1 MKATWNERYQNST
14 YQYGINPNEFLTE
27 QLQGLHPGR
36 ILVPA
41 AGEGRDM
48 VYAAKLG
55 WEAHGFDLSEQG
67 EAKAIKLARDQQ
79 VNIHFK
85 CMDAFKINYPLE
97 SFDVIA
103 LSFFHLP
110 PDLRIALHQRC
121 VTWLKPGGRIIL
133 EGFNKGQLGKSSG
146 GPKQVDWLFSSQELA
161 EDFKGLT
168 VQINEEKD
176 RLLDEGPLHQGL
188 ASTLQFVGVKEG

>member
-14 YQYGINPNEFLTE
+14 YQYGINPNDFLSE
-27 QLQGLHPGR
+27 QLQCLQPGR

-97 SFDVIA
+97 SFDMIA

-110 PDLRIALHQRC
+110 PDLRKAFHQRC
-121 VTWLKPGGRIIL
+121 VTWLKPRGRIVL
-133 EGFNKGQLGKSSG
+133 EGFNKNQLGKTSG
-146 GPKQVDWLFSSQELA
+146 GPKQVDWLFNSQELA

-176 RLLDEGPLHQGL
+176 RLLDEGPLHQGI
-188 ASTLQFVGVKEG
+188 ASVIQFTAIN

>member
-14 YQYGINPNEFLTE
+14 YQYGINPNDFLTE
-27 QLQGLHPGR
+27 QLQGLQPGR

-85 CMDAFKINYPLE
+85 CTDAFKINYPLE

-110 PDLRIALHQRC
+110 PDLRKAFHQRC

-133 EGFNKGQLGKSSG
+133 EGFNKSQLGKTSG

-176 RLLDEGPLHQGL
+176 RLLDEGPLHQGI
-188 ASTLQFVGVKEG
+188 ASVIQFTAIN

>member
-97 SFDVIA
+97 SFDMIA

-110 PDLRIALHQRC
+110 PDLRKAFHQRC
-121 VTWLKPGGRIIL
+121 VTWLKPGGRIVL
-133 EGFNKGQLGKSSG
+133 EGFNKNQLGKTSG
-146 GPKQVDWLFSSQELA
+146 GPKQVDWLFNSQELA
-161 EDFKGLT
+161 EDFQGLT
-168 VQINEEKD
+168 VQLNEEKD
-176 RLLDEGPLHQGL
+176 RLLDEGPLHQGI
-188 ASTLQFVGVKEG
+188 ASVIQFTAIN

>member
-110 PDLRIALHQRC
+110 PDLRKAFHQRC

-133 EGFNKGQLGKSSG
+133 EGFNKSQLGKTSG

-161 EDFKGLT
+161 EDFQGLT
-168 VQINEEKD
+168 VQLNEEKD
-176 RLLDEGPLHQGL
+176 RLLDEGPLHQGI
-188 ASTLQFVGVKEG
+188 ASVIQFTAIN

>member
-14 YQYGINPNEFLTE
+14 YQYGINPNDFLTE
-27 QLQGLHPGR
+27 QLQGLQPGR

-48 VYAAKLG
+48 VYAGKLG
-55 WEAHGFDLSEQG
+55 WEAYGFDLSEQG

-85 CMDAFKINYPLE
+85 CTDAFKINYPLE

-110 PDLRIALHQRC
+110 PDMRKAFHQRC

-133 EGFNKGQLGKSSG
+133 EGFNKSQLGKTSG

-176 RLLDEGPLHQGL
+176 RLLDEGPLHQGI
-188 ASTLQFVGVKEG
+188 ASVIQFTAIN

>member
-14 YQYGINPNEFLTE
+14 YQYGINPNDFLSE
-27 QLQGLHPGR
+27 QLQGLQPGR

-55 WEAHGFDLSEQG
+55 WEAYGFDLSEQG

-85 CMDAFKINYPLE
+85 CIDAFKINYPLE

-110 PDLRIALHQRC
+110 PDMRKAFHQRC

-133 EGFNKGQLGKSSG
+133 EGFNKSQLGKTSG
-146 GPKQVDWLFSSQELA
+146 GPKQVDWLFNSQELA

-176 RLLDEGPLHQGL
+176 RLLDEGPLHQGI
-188 ASTLQFVGVKEG
+188 ASVIQFTAIN

>member
-1 MKATWNERYQNST
+1 MKATWNERYQNPT

-27 QLQGLHPGR
+27 QLQGLQPGR

-55 WEAHGFDLSEQG
+55 WEANGFDLSEQG

-85 CMDAFKINYPLE
+85 CTDAFKINYPLE

-110 PDLRIALHQRC
+110 PDLRKAFHQRC

-133 EGFNKGQLGKSSG
+133 EGFNKSQLGKTSG

-176 RLLDEGPLHQGL
+176 RLLDEGPLHQGI
-188 ASTLQFVGVKEG
+188 ASVIQFTAIN

>member
-14 YQYGINPNEFLTE
+14 YQYGINPNDFLTE
-27 QLQGLHPGR
+27 QLQGLQPGR

-48 VYAAKLG
+48 VYAGKLG
-55 WEAHGFDLSEQG
+55 WEAYGFDLSGQG
-67 EAKAIKLARDQQ
+67 EVKAIKLARDQQ

-85 CMDAFKINYPLE
+85 CTDAFKINYPLE

-110 PDLRIALHQRC
+110 PDMRKAFHQRC

-133 EGFNKGQLGKSSG
+133 EGFNKSQLGKTSG

-176 RLLDEGPLHQGL
+176 RLLDEGLLHQGI
-188 ASTLQFVGVKEG
+188 ASVIQFTAIN

>member
-97 SFDVIA
+97 SFDMIA

-110 PDLRIALHQRC
+110 PDLRKAFHQRC
-121 VTWLKPGGRIIL
+121 VTWLKPGGRIVL
-133 EGFNKGQLGKSSG
+133 EGFNKNQLGKTSG
-146 GPKQVDWLFSSQELA
+146 GPKQVDWLFNSQELA
-161 EDFKGLT
+161 EDFKGLN
-168 VQINEEKD
+168 VQLNEEKD
-176 RLLDEGPLHQGL
+176 RLLDEGPLHQGI
-188 ASTLQFVGVKEG
+188 ASVIQFTAIN

>member
-14 YQYGINPNEFLTE
+14 YQYGINPNDFLSE
-27 QLQGLHPGR
+27 QLQGLQPGR

-55 WEAHGFDLSEQG
+55 WEAYGFDLSEQG

-85 CMDAFKINYPLE
+85 CTDAFKINYPLE

-110 PDLRIALHQRC
+110 PDMRQAFHRRC

-133 EGFNKGQLGKSSG
+133 EGFNKSQLGKTSG
-146 GPKQVDWLFSSQELA
+146 GPKQVDWLFNSQELA

-176 RLLDEGPLHQGL
+176 RLLDEGLLHQGI
-188 ASTLQFVGVKEG
+188 ASVIQFTAIN

>member
-14 YQYGINPNEFLTE
+14 YQYGINPNDFLTE
-27 QLQGLHPGR
+27 QLQGLQPGR

-55 WEAHGFDLSEQG
+55 WEAYGFDLSEQG

-85 CMDAFKINYPLE
+85 CTDAFKINYPLE

-110 PDLRIALHQRC
+110 PDLRKAFHQRC

-133 EGFNKGQLGKSSG
+133 EGFNKSQLGKTSG

-161 EDFKGLT
+161 EDFQGLT

-176 RLLDEGPLHQGL
+176 RLLDEGPLHQGI
-188 ASTLQFVGVKEG
+188 ASVIQFTAIN

>member
-14 YQYGINPNEFLTE
+14 YQYGINPNDFLSE
-27 QLQGLHPGR
+27 QLQGLQPGR

-55 WEAHGFDLSEQG
+55 WEAYGFDLSEQG

-85 CMDAFKINYPLE
+85 CIDAFKINYPLE

-110 PDLRIALHQRC
+110 PDMRKAFHQRC
-121 VTWLKPGGRIIL
+121 VTWLKPEGRIIL
-133 EGFNKGQLGKSSG
+133 EGFNKSQLGKTSG

-176 RLLDEGPLHQGL
+176 RLLDEGPLHQGI
-188 ASTLQFVGVKEG
+188 ASVIQFTAIN

>member
-14 YQYGINPNEFLTE
+14 YQYGINPNDFLSE
-27 QLQGLHPGR
+27 QLQGLQPGR

-55 WEAHGFDLSEQG
+55 WEAYGFDLSEQG

-85 CMDAFKINYPLE
+85 CTDAFKINYPLE

-110 PDLRIALHQRC
+110 PELRKAFHQRC

-133 EGFNKGQLGKSSG
+133 EGFNKSQLGKTSG

-161 EDFKGLT
+161 EDFQGLT
-168 VQINEEKD
+168 VQLIEEKD
-176 RLLDEGPLHQGL
+176 RLLDEGPLHQGI
-188 ASTLQFVGVKEG
+188 ASVIQFTAIN

>member
-1 MKATWNERYQNST
+1 MKATWEERYRNPT
-14 YQYGINPNEFLTE
+14 YQYGINPNEFLSE
-27 QLQGLHPGR
+27 QLQELQPGR
-36 ILVPA
+36 ILIPA

-67 EAKAIKLARDQQ
+67 YAKAIKLARDNQ

-110 PDLRIALHQRC
+110 PDLRKAFHQHC

-133 EGFNKGQLGKSSG
+133 EGFHKGQLGKTSG

-168 VQINEEKD
+168 LQINEEKD
-176 RLLDEGPLHQGL
+176 RLLDEGPLHQGI
-188 ASTLQFVGVKEG
+188 ASVIQFTAIK

>member
-1 MKATWNERYQNST
+1 MKATWNERYQNPT
-14 YQYGINPNEFLTE
+14 YQYGINPNDFLTE
-27 QLQGLHPGR
+27 QLQGLQPGR

-55 WEAHGFDLSEQG
+55 WEANGFDLSEQG

-85 CMDAFKINYPLE
+85 CTDAFKINYPLE

-110 PDLRIALHQRC
+110 PDLRKAFHQRC

-133 EGFNKGQLGKSSG
+133 EGFNKSQLGKTSG

-176 RLLDEGPLHQGL
+176 RLLDEGPLHQGI
-188 ASTLQFVGVKEG
+188 ASVIQFTAIN

>member
-27 QLQGLHPGR
+27 QLQGLQPGR

-110 PDLRIALHQRC
+110 PDMRKAFHQRC

-133 EGFNKGQLGKSSG
+133 EGFNKSQLGKTSG
-146 GPKQVDWLFSSQELA
+146 GPKQVDWLFNSQELA
-161 EDFKGLT
+161 EDFQGLT
-168 VQINEEKD
+168 VQLNEEKD
-176 RLLDEGPLHQGL
+176 RLLDEGPLHQGI
-188 ASTLQFVGVKEG
+188 ASVIQFTAIN

>member
-14 YQYGINPNEFLTE
+14 YQYGINPNDFLTE
-27 QLQGLHPGR
+27 QLQGLQPGR

-85 CMDAFKINYPLE
+85 CTDAFKINYPLE

-110 PDLRIALHQRC
+110 PDMRKAFHQRC

-133 EGFNKGQLGKSSG
+133 EGFNKSQLGKTSG

-176 RLLDEGPLHQGL
+176 RLLDEGLLHQGI
-188 ASTLQFVGVKEG
+188 ASVIQFTAIN

>member
-14 YQYGINPNEFLTE
+14 YQYGINPNDFLSE
-27 QLQGLHPGR
+27 QLQGLQPGR

-55 WEAHGFDLSEQG
+55 WESHGFDLSEQG

-85 CMDAFKINYPLE
+85 CTDAFEINYPLE

-110 PDLRIALHQRC
+110 PDLRKAFHQRC

-133 EGFNKGQLGKSSG
+133 EGFNKSQLGKTSG

-176 RLLDEGPLHQGL
+176 RLLDEGPLHQGI
-188 ASTLQFVGVKEG
+188 ASVIQFTAIN

>member
-1 MKATWNERYQNST
+1 MKATWNERYQNPT
-14 YQYGINPNEFLTE
+14 YQYGINPNDFLTE
-27 QLQGLHPGR
+27 QLQGLQPGR

-55 WEAHGFDLSEQG
+55 WEAYGFDLSEPG

-85 CMDAFKINYPLE
+85 CTDAFKINYPLE

-110 PDLRIALHQRC
+110 PDMRKAFHQRC
-121 VTWLKPGGRIIL
+121 VTWLKPEGRIIL
-133 EGFNKGQLGKSSG
+133 EGFNKSQLGKTSG
-146 GPKQVDWLFSSQELA
+146 GPKQVDWLFSSRELA

-176 RLLDEGPLHQGL
+176 RLLDEGPLHQGI
-188 ASTLQFVGVKEG
+188 ASVIQFTAIN

>member
-14 YQYGINPNEFLTE
+14 YQYGINPNDFLTE
-27 QLQGLHPGR
+27 QLQGLQPGR

-55 WEAHGFDLSEQG
+55 WEAYGFDLSEPG

-85 CMDAFKINYPLE
+85 CTDAFKINYPLE

-110 PDLRIALHQRC
+110 PDLRKAFHQRC

-133 EGFNKGQLGKSSG
+133 EGFNKSQLGKTSG

-176 RLLDEGPLHQGL
+176 RLLDEGPLHQGI
-188 ASTLQFVGVKEG
+188 ASVIQFTAIN

>member
-14 YQYGINPNEFLTE
+14 YQYGINPNDFLSE
-27 QLQGLHPGR
+27 QLQGLQPGR

-110 PDLRIALHQRC
+110 PDLRKAFHQRC

-133 EGFNKGQLGKSSG
+133 EGFNKSQLGKTSG
-146 GPKQVDWLFSSQELA
+146 GPKQVDWLFNSQELA
-161 EDFKGLT
+161 EDFQGLT
-168 VQINEEKD
+168 VQLNEEKD
-176 RLLDEGPLHQGL
+176 RLLDEGPLHQGI
-188 ASTLQFVGVKEG
+188 ASVIQFTAIN

>member
-14 YQYGINPNEFLTE
+14 YQYGINPNDFLSE
-27 QLQGLHPGR
+27 QLQGLQPGR

-110 PDLRIALHQRC
+110 PDLRKAFHQRC

-133 EGFNKGQLGKSSG
+133 EGFNKSQLGKTSG

-176 RLLDEGPLHQGL
+176 RLLDEGPLHQGI
-188 ASTLQFVGVKEG
+188 ASVIQFTAIN

>member
-14 YQYGINPNEFLTE
+14 YQYGINPNDFLSE
-27 QLQGLHPGR
+27 QLQGLQPGR

-110 PDLRIALHQRC
+110 PDLRKAFHQRC

-133 EGFNKGQLGKSSG
+133 EGFNKSQLGKTSG

-176 RLLDEGPLHQGL
+176 RLLDEGLLHQGI
-188 ASTLQFVGVKEG
+188 ASVIQFTAIN

>member
-14 YQYGINPNEFLTE
+14 YQYGINPNDFLAE
-27 QLQGLHPGR
+27 QLQDLQPGR

-48 VYAAKLG
+48 VFAAKLG

-85 CMDAFKINYPLE
+85 CTDAFKINYPLE

-110 PDLRIALHQRC
+110 PDLRKSFHQRC

-133 EGFNKGQLGKSSG
+133 EGFNKSQLGKTSG

-161 EDFKGLT
+161 EDFQGLT
-168 VQINEEKD
+168 VQLIEEKD
-176 RLLDEGPLHQGL
+176 RLLDEGPLHQGI
-188 ASTLQFVGVKEG
+188 ASVIQFTAIN

>member
-14 YQYGINPNEFLTE
+14 YQYGINPNDFLSE
-27 QLQGLHPGR
+27 QLQGLQPGR

-97 SFDVIA
+97 SFDMIA

-110 PDLRIALHQRC
+110 PDLRKAFHQRC
-121 VTWLKPGGRIIL
+121 VTWLKPRGRIVL
-133 EGFNKGQLGKSSG
+133 EGFNKNQLGKTSG
-146 GPKQVDWLFSSQELA
+146 GPKQVDWLFNSQELA
-161 EDFKGLT
+161 EDFQGLT
-168 VQINEEKD
+168 VQLNEEKD
-176 RLLDEGPLHQGL
+176 RLLDEGPLHQGI
-188 ASTLQFVGVKEG
+188 ASVIQFTAIN

>member
-14 YQYGINPNEFLTE
+14 YQYGINPNDFLSE
-27 QLQGLHPGR
+27 QLQGLQPGR

-97 SFDVIA
+97 SFDMIA

-110 PDLRIALHQRC
+110 PDLRKAFHQRC

-133 EGFNKGQLGKSSG
+133 EGFNKSQLGKTSG

-176 RLLDEGPLHQGL
+176 RLLDEGPLHQGI
-188 ASTLQFVGVKEG
+188 ASVIQFTAIN

>member
-27 QLQGLHPGR
+27 QLQGLQPGR

-55 WEAHGFDLSEQG
+55 WEAYGFDLSEQG

-97 SFDVIA
+97 SFDMIA

-110 PDLRIALHQRC
+110 PDLRKAFHQRC
-121 VTWLKPGGRIIL
+121 VTWLKPGGRIVL
-133 EGFNKGQLGKSSG
+133 EGFNKNQLGKTSG
-146 GPKQVDWLFSSQELA
+146 GPKQVDWLFNSQELA

-176 RLLDEGPLHQGL
+176 RLLDEGPLHQGI
-188 ASTLQFVGVKEG
+188 ASVIQFTAIN

>member
-14 YQYGINPNEFLTE
+14 YQYGINPNDFLSE
-27 QLQGLHPGR
+27 QLQGLQPGR

-55 WEAHGFDLSEQG
+55 WEAYGFDLSEQG

-85 CMDAFKINYPLE
+85 CIDAFKINYPLE

-110 PDLRIALHQRC
+110 PDLRKAFHQRC

-133 EGFNKGQLGKSSG
+133 EGFNKSQLGKTSG

-176 RLLDEGPLHQGL
+176 RLLDEGPLHQGI
-188 ASTLQFVGVKEG
+188 ASVIQFTAIN

>member
-14 YQYGINPNEFLTE
+14 YQYGINPNDFLTE
-27 QLQGLHPGR
+27 QLQGLQPGR

-48 VYAAKLG
+48 VYVAKLG
-55 WEAHGFDLSEQG
+55 WEAYGFDLSEQG

-85 CMDAFKINYPLE
+85 CTDAFKINYPLE

-110 PDLRIALHQRC
+110 PDMRKAFHQRC

-133 EGFNKGQLGKSSG
+133 EGFNKSQLGKTSG

-176 RLLDEGPLHQGL
+176 RLLDEGLLHQGI
-188 ASTLQFVGVKEG
+188 ASVIQFTAIN

>member
-14 YQYGINPNEFLTE
+14 YQYGINPNDFLTE
-27 QLQGLHPGR
+27 QLQGLQPGR

-55 WEAHGFDLSEQG
+55 WEAYGFDLSEQG

-85 CMDAFKINYPLE
+85 CTDAFKINYPLE

-110 PDLRIALHQRC
+110 PDMRKAFHQRC

-133 EGFNKGQLGKSSG
+133 EGFNKSQLGKTSG

-176 RLLDEGPLHQGL
+176 RLLDEGPLHQGI
-188 ASTLQFVGVKEG
+188 ASVIQFTAIN

>member
-27 QLQGLHPGR
+27 QLQGLQPGR

-55 WEAHGFDLSEQG
+55 WEAYGFDLSEQG

-85 CMDAFKINYPLE
+85 CIDAFKINYPLE

-110 PDLRIALHQRC
+110 PDLRKAFHQRC

-133 EGFNKGQLGKSSG
+133 EGFNKNQLGKTSG
-146 GPKQVDWLFSSQELA
+146 GPKQVDWLFNSQELA
-161 EDFKGLT
+161 EDFQGLT
-168 VQINEEKD
+168 VQLNEEKD
-176 RLLDEGPLHQGL
+176 RLLDEGPLHQGI
-188 ASTLQFVGVKEG
+188 ASVIQFTAIN

>member
-14 YQYGINPNEFLTE
+14 YQYGINPNDFLTE
-27 QLQGLHPGR
+27 QLQGLQPGR

-55 WEAHGFDLSEQG
+55 WEANGFDLSEQG

-85 CMDAFKINYPLE
+85 CTDAFKINYPLE

-110 PDLRIALHQRC
+110 PDMRKAYHQRC

-133 EGFNKGQLGKSSG
+133 EGFNKSQLGKTSG

-161 EDFKGLT
+161 EDFEGLT
-168 VQINEEKD
+168 IQINEEKD
-176 RLLDEGPLHQGL
+176 RLLDEGPLHQGI
-188 ASTLQFVGVKEG
+188 ASVIQFTAIN

>member
-14 YQYGINPNEFLTE
+14 YQYGINPNDFLSE
-27 QLQGLHPGR
+27 QLQGLQPGR

-110 PDLRIALHQRC
+110 PDMRKAFHQRC

-133 EGFNKGQLGKSSG
+133 EGFNKSQLGKTSG
-146 GPKQVDWLFSSQELA
+146 GPKQVDWLFNSQELA

-176 RLLDEGPLHQGL
+176 RLLDEGPLHQGI
-188 ASTLQFVGVKEG
+188 ASVIQFTAIN

>member
-14 YQYGINPNEFLTE
+14 YQYGINPNDFLSE
-27 QLQGLHPGR
+27 QLQGLQPGR

-85 CMDAFKINYPLE
+85 CIDAFKINYPLE

-110 PDLRIALHQRC
+110 PDMRKAFHQRC
-121 VTWLKPGGRIIL
+121 VNWLKPGGRIIL
-133 EGFNKGQLGKSSG
+133 EGFNKSQLGKTSG
-146 GPKQVDWLFSSQELA
+146 GPKQVDWLFNSQELA

-176 RLLDEGPLHQGL
+176 RLLDEGPLHQGI
-188 ASTLQFVGVKEG
+188 ASVIQFTAIN

>member
-14 YQYGINPNEFLTE
+14 YQYGINPNDFLTE
-27 QLQGLHPGR
+27 QLQGLQPGR

-67 EAKAIKLARDQQ
+67 EAKAIQLARDQQ
-79 VNIHFK
+79 VNVHFK

-110 PDLRIALHQRC
+110 PEMRKAFHQRC

-133 EGFNKGQLGKSSG
+133 EGFNKSQLGKTSG

-176 RLLDEGPLHQGL
+176 RLLDEGPLHQGI
-188 ASTLQFVGVKEG
+188 ASVIQFTAIN

>member
-27 QLQGLHPGR
+27 QLQGLQPGR

-55 WEAHGFDLSEQG
+55 WEAYGFDLSEQG

-110 PDLRIALHQRC
+110 PDMRKAFHQRC

-133 EGFNKGQLGKSSG
+133 EGFNKNQLGKTSG
-146 GPKQVDWLFSSQELA
+146 GPKQVDWLFNSQELA
-161 EDFKGLT
+161 EDFQGLT
-168 VQINEEKD
+168 VQLNEEKD
-176 RLLDEGPLHQGL
+176 RLLDEGPLHQGI
-188 ASTLQFVGVKEG
+188 ASVIQFTAIN

>member
-14 YQYGINPNEFLTE
+14 YQYGINPNDFLTE
-27 QLQGLHPGR
+27 QLQGLQPGR

-55 WEAHGFDLSEQG
+55 WEAYGFDLSEQG
-67 EAKAIKLARDQQ
+67 EVKAIKLARDQQ

-85 CMDAFKINYPLE
+85 CTDAFKINYPLE
-97 SFDVIA
+97 TFDVIA

-110 PDLRIALHQRC
+110 PDMRKAFHQRC

-133 EGFNKGQLGKSSG
+133 EGFNKSQLGKTSG

-176 RLLDEGPLHQGL
+176 RLLDEGPLHQGI
-188 ASTLQFVGVKEG
+188 ASVIQFTAIN

>member
-14 YQYGINPNEFLTE
+14 YQYGINPNDFLTE
-27 QLQGLHPGR
+27 QLQGLQPGR

-55 WEAHGFDLSEQG
+55 WEANGFDLSEQG

-85 CMDAFKINYPLE
+85 CTDAFKINYPLE

-110 PDLRIALHQRC
+110 PDLRKAFHQRC

-133 EGFNKGQLGKSSG
+133 EGFNKSQLGKTSG

-176 RLLDEGPLHQGL
+176 RLLDEGPLHQGI
-188 ASTLQFVGVKEG
+188 ASVIQFTAIN